1 MSEEDT
7 SETFL
12 EQGFNLESP
21 EADRVINFGTAA
33 PVWQNT
39 TEPSEDFEPASSEQ
53 GQEVVMR
60 AENRR
65 SSSTVSDASSSKSIS
80 NDPKKMS
87 YMQMA
92 KMGYQELVNA
102 IIRPPRADY
111 KVNGYD
117 APFYDT
123 DYRMR
128 LFSWI
133 GQSFIHSFSF
143 LIRWNN
149 SVLLH
154 STFVVN
160 DLRVRTLRSE
170 PSAATTL
177 NAPIGNLWNA
187 RPIGFLCLCICM
199 EIQAPE

>member
-111 KVNGYD
+111 KVNG
-117 APFYDT
+117 
-123 DYRMR
+123 
-128 LFSWI
+128 
-133 GQSFIHSFSF
+133 
-143 LIRWNN
+143 
-149 SVLLH
+149 
-154 STFVVN
+154 
-160 DLRVRTLRSE
+160 
-170 PSAATTL
+170 
-177 NAPIGNLWNA
+177 
-187 RPIGFLCLCICM
+187 
-199 EIQAPE
+199 